1 MAKDIFPLPFEIPD
15 MHYGHESHL
24 CVASAVGFVKNNTE
38 EYKKYVR
45 NPEFVCKNC
54 GRAANSADYLCEPEK
69 LLP

>member
-1 MAKDIFPLPFEIPD
+1 
-15 MHYGHESHL
+15 
-24 CVASAVGFVKNNTE
+24 VGFVKNNTE

-69 LLP
+69 L